1 MVKTN
6 ISRRDSLLLIG
17 GSAALAASGLNTN
30 CGKGSVPAPK
40 PIQAEQESPEVLTE
54 RKRRM
59 KWWHEAKFGMFIHWG
74 LYSLIGHHEWA
85 MEKEGIPVLQ
95 YQELAKLFKP
105 QPNAARAWAK
115 LAKQI
120 GQKYMVMTTKHHEGF
135 CNWDTKLTNYCAPK
149 QGPGRDLVAEYV
161 EAARAEGLHVGFYYS
176 LMDWH
181 HPDGARCSTDEA
193 ARKRFIEYTHGLI
206 RELMTNYGKIDV
218 LWYDEDWPLT
228 AEQWESKK
236 MNEMVFRLQPDII
249 VNDRNGLPGD
259 FSTPEQE
266 IQAEKE
272 GRAWESCMTM
282 NESWG
287 YTEADDA
294 WKDGKTI
301 VRNLVS
307 CANGGGNYLLNIG
320 PKPDGSVP
328 VQSVRVLSEVGKW
341 MDKNGSTIY
350 ESEPCKSSWHPFAG
364 YTRKGNTLY
373 IHVRFWPAQ
382 TMGTKALGY
391 YKPPIVVAI
400 GGLRAKVKSARL
412 FASGQKVDFVQDDI
426 SVRFTGLPQNPPDS
440 PVTVIEAECDS
451 EPIIESDYVRR
462 ERPRA
467 EVGI

>member
-17 GSAALAASGLNTN
+17 GGAALAAGGLNTN

-40 PIQAEQESPEVLTE
+40 PIQGEEESPEVLAD

-115 LAKQI
+115 LAKQA

-161 EAARAEGLHVGFYYS
+161 QAARAEGLHVGFYYS

-193 ARKRFIEYTHGLI
+193 ARKRFVEYTHGLV
-206 RELMTNYGKIDV
+206 RELMTDYGKIDV
-218 LWYDEDWPLT
+218 LWYDMDLPLT
-228 AEQWESKK
+228 AEQWESEK

-249 VNDRNGLPGD
+249 VNNRNGLPGD

-282 NESWG
+282 NDSWG
-287 YTEADDA
+287 YMEADDA
-294 WKDGKTI
+294 WKNAKTI
-301 VRNLVS
+301 VRNLVM

-328 VQSVRVLSEVGKW
+328 EQSVRVLSEVGKW
-341 MDKNGSTIY
+341 MDKNGPTIY
-350 ESEPCKSSWHPFAG
+350 ESEPCKASWQTYAG
-364 YTRKGNTLY
+364 YTRKENTLH
-373 IHVRFWPAQ
+373 IHVHYWPAQ
-382 TMGTKALGY
+382 TVETQALEY
-391 YKPPIVVAI
+391 YKPPVVVGV

-412 FASGQKVDFVQDDI
+412 FATGKKVDFVQDDI
-426 SVRFTGLPQNPPDS
+426 SVRFTGLPQSSPDS
-440 PVTVIEAECDS
+440 PFTVIEAECDS